1 MKAAVFVALAISL
14 SLSASAQVYQP
25 RLDQDNTSA
34 TLADTMKFVLDTAN
48 DPSLTTGGVT
58 QTEDTEGRSLQTFA
72 ASSPSSCSL
81 SWSYLDVA
89 YGFYNM
95 GASTA
100 RSTYQIEL
108 SRIDLSSIKA
118 APTDNGGFGVQ
129 LAAMPGSSL
138 GTDTVTHFDQDH
150 GIAWFEHNKYWKSLD
165 DAKTA
170 PCNPKDK
177 KCSVKQSNTST
188 AALFLNNQDS
198 AQRVSRALLHAAL
211 LCGAKASTPPPAPSP
226 F

>member
-1 MKAAVFVALAISL
+1 MKSAVFFTLAISL

-48 DPSLTTGGVT
+48 DASLNTGGVE
-58 QTEDTEGRSLQTFA
+58 QTDDGHTVETFA

-81 SWSYLDVA
+81 AWSYLDVD
-89 YGFYNM
+89 YGSYNM
-95 GASTA
+95 GAGTD
-100 RSTYQIEL
+100 RSTYQI
-108 SRIDLSSIKA
+108 DLSNVDLGSIKA
-118 APTDNGGFGVQ
+118 APSNYGFAV
-129 LAAMPGSSL
+129 LLTATPGSSL
-138 GTDTVTHFDQDH
+138 GTITLTHFNQDH
-150 GIAWFEHNKYWKSLD
+150 GVAWFEHNKYWKSLD

-177 KCSVKQSNTST
+177 KCSVTQTTTST
-188 AALFLNNQDS
+188 TSLFFNNQDS